1 MRPLTNA
8 LAALSA
14 AAVLAGVAVVV
25 WRPAGAPPP
34 FPGPLPTTTIA
45 APPLPPA
52 DVAAIVTMTNDNLFV
67 PLRVTVRAGQAVEWR
82 NTSIVMHTVTADP
95 ERAAQAT
102 SYSLPPGAAPFHSG
116 DMYDGDAFRHT
127 FTTPGEY
134 KYFCQP
140 HEAHGMVGWV
150 DVTD

>member
-1 MRPLTNA
+1 MPSRLLNA
-8 LAALSA
+8 TAAVA
-14 AAVLAGVAVVV
+14 ATAVLAGVLAAV
-25 WRPAGAPPP
+25 WLPAEPPP
-34 FPGPLPTTTIA
+34 PLPTPST
-45 APPLPPA
+45 APVATPA
-52 DVAAIVTMTNDNLFV
+52 GDVAAIVTMTNDNLFV
-67 PLRVTVRAGQAVEWR
+67 PLRVTVRRGQTVEWR
-82 NTSIVMHTVTADP
+82 NTSIVMHTVTTDP

-102 SYSLPPGAAPFHSG
+102 SYALPPGAAPFHSG

-127 FTTPGEY
+127 FTTPGAY

>member
-8 LAALSA
+8 LAALAA
-14 AAVLAGVAVVV
+14 AAVLAGVVAAV
-25 WRPAGAPPP
+25 WLPAAEAPP
-34 FPGPLPTTTIA
+34 FPAP
-45 APPLPPA
+45 APPATTQPPG

-67 PLRVTVRAGQAVEWR
+67 PLRVTVRAGQTVEWR